1 MMARMA
7 WTTPHDVGG
16 HGGPAYTTP
25 AAASVSGL
33 SGCGR

>member
-1 MMARMA
+1 MMSRE
-7 WTTPHDVGG
+7 TRTIPHDADG
-16 HGGPAYTTP
+16 HGRPAYTTP